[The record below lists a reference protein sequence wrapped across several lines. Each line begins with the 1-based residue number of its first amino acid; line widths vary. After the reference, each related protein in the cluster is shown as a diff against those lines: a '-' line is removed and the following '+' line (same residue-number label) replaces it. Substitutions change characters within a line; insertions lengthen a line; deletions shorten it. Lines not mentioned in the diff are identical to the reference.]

1 MVPEQ
6 QNRVRSM
13 EFIII
18 TGLSGAG
25 KSVAMKN
32 MEDIGYYCVD
42 NIPPMLVSIFYEL
55 CEKSTDEHMKKIAVV
70 TDIRA
75 GDVFDDLFASLDKLR
90 AANKKYKILFLDARD
105 DVLLRRFKETRRKHP
120 LSENSSST
128 ENAVMLERE
137 LLMPVKARA
146 DYVIDTS
153 LLSTTQLKER
163 ITALFLGNVTL
174 GLTVTCMSFGF
185 KYGLPAEADLVF
197 DVRCLPNPFYI
208 PDLKPHTGLD
218 SCVFDYVM
226 QFEQS
231 KGYAERMIGLVDFS
245 LPLYRSEGKSQLVI
259 AVGCTGGKHRSVT
272 LTRVLYKH
280 LLDSGQR
287 TIVHHRDI
295 NKH

>member
-1 MVPEQ
+1 
-6 QNRVRSM
+6 M

-25 KSVAMKN
+25 KSIAMRS
-32 MEDIGYYCVD
+32 MEDIGFYCVD

-55 CEKSTDEHMKKIAVV
+55 CEKSNDQHMKKIAVV
-70 TDIRA
+70 TDVRA
-75 GDVFDDLFASLDKLR
+75 GGAFDDLFASLDKLK
-90 AANKKYKILFLDARD
+90 AAQKKYKILFLDARD

-120 LSENSSST
+120 LSDNAAST
-128 ENAVMLERE
+128 EAAVMLERE
-137 LLMPVKARA
+137 LLMPVKSRA
-146 DYVIDTS
+146 DYVIDSS
-153 LLSTTQLKER
+153 LLSPTQLKER
-163 ITALFLGNVTL
+163 ITSLFLGNIAL

-185 KYGLPAEADLVF
+185 KYGLPAESDLVF

-208 PDLKPHTGLD
+208 AELKPHTGLD

-231 KGYAERMIGLVDFS
+231 KGLAERMLSMVDYC
-245 LPLYRSEGKSQLVI
+245 LPLYQKEGKSQLVI
-259 AVGCTGGKHRSVT
+259 AIGCTGGKHRSVT
-272 LTRVLYKH
+272 LTRVLYNH
-280 LLDSGQR
+280 LLESGQR

>member
-1 MVPEQ
+1 
-6 QNRVRSM
+6 M

-42 NIPPMLVSIFYEL
+42 NIPPTLVSVFYEL
-55 CEKSTDEHMKKIAVV
+55 CEKTDDQRMKKVAVV
-70 TDIRA
+70 TDIRS
-75 GDVFDDLFASLDKLR
+75 GDVFDDLFASVDKLK
-90 AANKKYKILFLDARD
+90 AEDKKYKILFLDARD

-120 LSENSSST
+120 LSENSVST
-128 ENAVMLERE
+128 ESAVALERE

-153 LLSTTQLKER
+153 LLSTTQLRER
-163 ITALFLGNVTL
+163 ITALFLGNISL

-208 PDLKPHTGLD
+208 PELKHHTGLED
-218 SCVFDYVM
+218 CVYDYVM
-226 QFEQS
+226 KFDQS
-231 KGYAERMIGLVDFS
+231 KGYAERMLDLVDYS

-272 LTRVLYKH
+272 LTRVLYQH
-280 LLDSGQR
+280 LLDGGQR
-287 TIVHHRDI
+287 TIVHHRDVT
-295 NKH
+295 KH

>member
-1 MVPEQ
+1 
-6 QNRVRSM
+6 M

-55 CEKSTDEHMKKIAVV
+55 CEKSSDEHMKKIAVV

-120 LSENSSST
+120 LSENSVST
-128 ENAVMLERE
+128 EGAVMLERE
-137 LLMPVKARA
+137 LLMPVKSRA

-153 LLSTTQLKER
+153 LLSNTQLKER

-208 PDLKPHTGLD
+208 PELKPHTGLD

-231 KGYAERMIGLVDFS
+231 KGYAERMLDLVDFS

-272 LTRVLYKH
+272 LTRELYKH
-280 LLDSGQR
+280 LLDDGQR

>member
-1 MVPEQ
+1 
-6 QNRVRSM
+6 M

-25 KSVAMKN
+25 KSVAMRN

-42 NIPPMLVSIFYEL
+42 NIPPMLVATFYEL
-55 CEKSTDEHMKKIAVV
+55 CEKSSDKRMKKIAVV

-75 GDVFDDLFASLDKLR
+75 GDVFDNLFESLDKLK
-90 AANKKYKILFLDARD
+90 ASKKQYKILFLDARD

-120 LSENSSST
+120 LSDNYLGST
-128 ENAVMLERE
+128 EEAVHLERE

-153 LLSTTQLKER
+153 LLSPTQLKER
-163 ITALFLGNVTL
+163 ITSLFLGNASL
-174 GLTVTCMSFGF
+174 GMTVTCMSFGF
-185 KYGLPAEADLVF
+185 KYGLPSEADLVF

-208 PDLKPHTGLD
+208 PELKHHTGLD

-226 QFEQS
+226 KFEQS
-231 KGYAERMIGLVDFS
+231 KGYAERMLSLVDFS
-245 LPLYRSEGKSQLVI
+245 LPLYLSEGKSQLVI

-272 LTRVLYKH
+272 LTRVLYEH
-280 LLDSGQR
+280 ILETGQR
-287 TIVHHRDI
+287 VIVHHRDI
-295 NKH
+295 EKK

>member
-1 MVPEQ
+1 
-6 QNRVRSM
+6 M

-42 NIPPMLVSIFYEL
+42 NLPPMLVSTFYEL
-55 CEKSTDEHMKKIAVV
+55 CEKSTDQRMKKIAVV

-75 GDVFDDLFASLDKLR
+75 GDVFDDLFASLDKLS
-90 AANKKYKILFLDARD
+90 AAHKKYKILFLDARD
-105 DVLLRRFKETRRKHP
+105 DVILRRFKETRRKHP
-120 LSENSSST
+120 LSENAVST
-128 ENAVMLERE
+128 EDAVTLERE
-137 LLMPVKARA
+137 LLMPVKSRA

-153 LLSTTQLKER
+153 LLSPTQLKER
-163 ITALFLGNVTL
+163 ITSLFLGNISL
-174 GLTVTCMSFGF
+174 GLTVNCMSFGF

-208 PDLKPHTGLD
+208 PELKEHTGLEA
-218 SCVFDYVM
+218 CVFDYVM

-231 KGYAERMIGLVDFS
+231 KGYAERMISLVDYT
-245 LPLYRSEGKSQLVI
+245 LPLYLTEGKSQLVI

-272 LTRVLYKH
+272 LTRVLYNH
-280 LLDSGQR
+280 ILETGQR

>member
-1 MVPEQ
+1 
-6 QNRVRSM
+6 M
-13 EFIII
+13 EFIIL

-55 CEKSTDEHMKKIAVV
+55 CEKSSDQHMKKIAVV

-75 GDVFDDLFASLDKLR
+75 GDVFDDLFASLDKLK

-120 LSENSSST
+120 LSENSVST
-128 ENAVMLERE
+128 ENAVLLERE

-218 SCVFDYVM
+218 SCVYDYVM

-231 KGYAERMIGLVDFS
+231 KGYAERMLGLVDFS

-259 AVGCTGGKHRSVT
+259 AIGCTGGKHRSVT

-280 LLDSGQR
+280 LLDDNQR

-295 NKH
+295 NKN

>member
-1 MVPEQ
+1 
-6 QNRVRSM
+6 M

-120 LSENSSST
+120 LSENSAST

>member
-1 MVPEQ
+1 
-6 QNRVRSM
+6 M

-42 NIPPMLVSIFYEL
+42 NLPPLLVSTFYEL
-55 CEKSTDEHMKKIAVV
+55 CEKSNDERMKKIAVA
-70 TDIRA
+70 TDTRA
-75 GDVFDDLFASLDKLR
+75 GEVFDDLFASLDQLKAEKR
-90 AANKKYKILFLDARD
+90 KYKILFLDARD

-120 LSENSSST
+120 LSDHAAST
-128 ENAVMLERE
+128 EEAVHLDRA
-137 LLMPVKARA
+137 LMMSVKSRA

-153 LLSTTQLKER
+153 LLSPTQLRER
-163 ITALFLGNVTL
+163 ISALFLGNIAL

-185 KYGLPAEADLVF
+185 KYGLPAESDLVF

-208 PDLKPHTGLD
+208 AELKPHTGLD
-218 SCVFDYVM
+218 ACVYDYVM

-231 KGYAERMIGLVDFS
+231 KGYAERMINLVDYS
-245 LPLYRSEGKSQLVI
+245 LPLYLSEGKSQLVI

-280 LLDSGQR
+280 ILETGQR

-295 NKH
+295 NK

>member
-1 MVPEQ
+1 
-6 QNRVRSM
+6 M
-13 EFIII
+13 EFLII

-55 CEKSTDEHMKKIAVV
+55 CEKSNDQHMKKIAVV
-70 TDIRA
+70 TDVRA
-75 GDVFDDLFASLDKLR
+75 GGAFDDLFASLDKLR
-90 AANKKYKILFLDARD
+90 AAKKKYKILFLDARD

-120 LSENSSST
+120 LSENSVST
-128 ENAVMLERE
+128 EAAVMLERE

-146 DYVIDTS
+146 DYVIDSS
-153 LLSTTQLKER
+153 LLSPTQLKER
-163 ITALFLGNVTL
+163 ITSLFLGNISL

-185 KYGLPAEADLVF
+185 KYGLPAESDLVF

-208 PDLKPHTGLD
+208 PELKPHTGLD
-218 SCVFDYVM
+218 ACVFDYVM

-231 KGYAERMIGLVDFS
+231 KGLSERMLSLVDYS
-245 LPLYRSEGKSQLVI
+245 LPLYQKEGKSQLVI
-259 AVGCTGGKHRSVT
+259 AIGCTGGKHRSVT
-272 LTRVLYKH
+272 LTRVLYNH
-280 LLDSGQR
+280 LLETGQR

>member
-1 MVPEQ
+1 
-6 QNRVRSM
+6 M

-42 NIPPMLVSIFYEL
+42 NLPPMLVSTFYEL
-55 CEKSTDEHMKKIAVV
+55 CEKSTDQRMKKIAVV

-75 GDVFDDLFASLDKLR
+75 GDVFDDLFASLDKLS
-90 AANKKYKILFLDARD
+90 AAHKKYKILFLDARD
-105 DVLLRRFKETRRKHP
+105 DVILRRFKETRRKHP
-120 LSENSSST
+120 LSENAVST
-128 ENAVMLERE
+128 EDAVTLERE
-137 LLMPVKARA
+137 LLMPVKSRA

-153 LLSTTQLKER
+153 LLSPTQLKER
-163 ITALFLGNVTL
+163 ITSLFLGNIAL
-174 GLTVTCMSFGF
+174 GLTVNCMSFGF

-208 PDLKPHTGLD
+208 PELKEHTGLEA
-218 SCVFDYVM
+218 CVFDYVM

-231 KGYAERMIGLVDFS
+231 KGYAERMISLVDYT
-245 LPLYRSEGKSQLVI
+245 LPLYLTEGKSQLVI

-272 LTRVLYKH
+272 LTRVLYNH
-280 LLDSGQR
+280 ILETGQR
-287 TIVHHRDI
+287 TFVHHRDI